1 MHKTVPLLVALALSL
16 GACSGDGADGAAPE
30 PSPEES
36 FPVATVLLD
45 NGDESTLV
53 TVEVAENPEQHEL
66 GLSGR
71 DSLGQDEGMVFV
83 FFEPQDDAFET
94 RGTTIPSSIAF
105 FDGNGTIVSIDDMR
119 PCDAPACP
127 APDPGEEYMGALQV
141 NLGAFER
148 WDVSEGDHLQLT
160 R

>member
-1 MHKTVPLLVALALSL
+1 MHTKVPLLLALALSL

-30 PSPEES
+30 PSPSQS

-53 TVEVAENPEQHEL
+53 TVEVAETPEQQEL
-66 GLSGR
+66 GLSVR
-71 DSLGQDEGMVFV
+71 DSLAEDEGMVFV
-83 FFEPQDDAFET
+83 FFEPQEDGFET
-94 RGTTIPSSIAF
+94 GAATIPLSVAF
-105 FDGNGTIVSIDDMR
+105 FDGTGTIVGIDDVE
-119 PCDAPACP
+119 PCDEPTCP
-127 APDPGEEYMGALQV
+127 APVPGEEYMGALLV

-148 WDVSEGDHLQLT
+148 WDISEGDHLQLT